1 MMSRSSAKK
10 LVDAADHQRAVCSFL
25 DSKCHHYDMPSSLIW
40 FIDDALTV
48 TTSPKKA
55 RIVRW
60 SSASFIMISI
70 PALTYFGI
78 RVIRRLVKYEIMLLL
93 RCLLISQAKL

>member
-1 MMSRSSAKK
+1 
-10 LVDAADHQRAVCSFL
+10 
-25 DSKCHHYDMPSSLIW
+25 MPSSLIW

-60 SSASFIMISI
+60 SSASFIISI

-78 RVIRRLVKYEIMLLL
+78 RVIRRPVKYEIMLLL
-93 RCLLISQAKL
+93 RCLPISQAKL

>member
-10 LVDAADHQRAVCSFL
+10 LVDAADHQRADCSFL

-48 TTSPKKA
+48 TTSTQKGKN
-55 RIVRW
+55 
-60 SSASFIMISI
+60 SAMVLGISI
-70 PALTYFGI
+70 SALTYFGI
-78 RVIRRLVKYEIMLLL
+78 RVIRRPVKYEIMLLL
-93 RCLLISQAKL
+93 RCLPISQAKL